1 MLRYRTARIV
11 VAYTLQM
18 FAKTTPEVL
27 SSFTDVTIVPCKG
40 IRIPESGKFLL
51 VEKHPHFTL
60 LPLDVGSTA
69 KSQTT
74 HLGMLRYRT
83 ARIVVAYTLQMFAK
97 TTPEVLSSFT
107 DVTIVPCK
115 GIRIPESGKF
125 LLVESR
131 ILAFGIR
138 NTV

>member
-1 MLRYRTARIV
+1 MLLPLDVGSTAKSQTTHLGIRETVSRGVEMLRHRTARIV

-18 FAKTTPEVL
+18 FAKTTPEVS
-27 SSFTDVTIVPCKG
+27 SSFTDVTI
-40 IRIPESGKFLL
+40 
-51 VEKHPHFTL
+51 
-60 LPLDVGSTA
+60 A
-69 KSQTT
+69 
-74 HLGMLRYRT
+74 
-83 ARIVVAYTLQMFAK
+83 
-97 TTPEVLSSFT
+97 
-107 DVTIVPCK
+107 PCK

>member
-1 MLRYRTARIV
+1 MLRHRTARIV

-18 FAKTTPEVL
+18 FAKTTPEVS
-27 SSFTDVTIVPCKG
+27 SSFTDVTI
-40 IRIPESGKFLL
+40 
-51 VEKHPHFTL
+51 
-60 LPLDVGSTA
+60 A
-69 KSQTT
+69 
-74 HLGMLRYRT
+74 
-83 ARIVVAYTLQMFAK
+83 
-97 TTPEVLSSFT
+97 
-107 DVTIVPCK
+107 PCK